1 MYSNISYPLDF
12 CRFAKKCHSD
22 QLKVL
27 SKFNRAY
34 FEMENHL
41 KVDKAAYITMENGNQ
56 SEKKF
61 FNFLLSTYLTFS
73 PPRNKKTL

>member
-1 MYSNISYPLDF
+1 
-12 CRFAKKCHSD
+12 
-22 QLKVL
+22 
-27 SKFNRAY
+27 
-34 FEMENHL
+34 MENHL